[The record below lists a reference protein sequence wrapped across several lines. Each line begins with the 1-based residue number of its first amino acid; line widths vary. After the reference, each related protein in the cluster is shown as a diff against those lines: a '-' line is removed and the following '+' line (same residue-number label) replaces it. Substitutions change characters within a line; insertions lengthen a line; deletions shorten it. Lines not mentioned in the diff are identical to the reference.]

1 MPVKVVG
8 REQVRKNIDG
18 NVKVGALRESMK
30 LREDQYISL
39 VNGSPATDEETVSES
54 DEVVFLEV
62 FSGG

>member
-8 REQVRKNIDG
+8 RESIEKELEGTLRLKSV
-18 NVKVGALRESMK
+18 RESLK

-39 VNGSPATDEETVSES
+39 VNGVPATDDIAVSNN

>member
-1 MPVKVVG
+1 MEK
-8 REQVRKNIDG
+8 ELE
-18 NVKVGALRESMK
+18 GALRLKSLRESLK

-39 VNGSPATDEETVSES
+39 VNGVPATDDITVSDK